1 MTVEHETRLYLEDRI
16 FEGAVKRGAIRRPIG
31 FLDPSTLKR
40 KLYDAFTGDPLTA
53 DVPKGWKPDVV
64 KQRSIPKGA

>member
-1 MTVEHETRLYLEDRI
+1 MTADHETRLYLE
-16 FEGAVKRGAIRRPIG
+16 AVKRGAIRRPIG

-53 DVPKGWKPDVV
+53 DVPKGWKPE
-64 KQRSIPKGA
+64 